1 MAVLAVLSLV
11 SQTFSASNDCMTD
24 TEFPA
29 LETRRIKLLDGLLR
43 YRQINLP
50 KDNTPP
56 RLPGDAVGRETPVS
70 ANLAVKTLQ
79 TPQYSGA
86 VFSSSHK
93 HHNAFSKPPPY
104 RLYFFSPHALN
115 NSTTPTGSNLG
126 HTHRYST
133 TTLFIRDGI
142 TVLLSNNRCHLGSEM

>member
-1 MAVLAVLSLV
+1 MS
-11 SQTFSASNDCMTD
+11 D
-24 TEFPA
+24 TEFTA
-29 LETRRIKLLDGLLR
+29 LETRRIKLLDGLLP

-142 TVLLSNNRCHLGSEM
+142 GLATEQSMSFGVGNVISTMRTKPTPMGHVTRTP